1 MAKVRFAQSGV
12 PTELP
17 PVGFTWMFVDTTDN
31 HLKTID
37 SDGLV
42 IDLTLVNNP
51 DNSDAIL
58 FAPQSPAPAYEE
70 GLFFYDDDEHTHA
83 SYTDIDGYILHNG
96 IDNIIRVIN
105 KTGVPIAKGKAI
117 RNGGIDVTSGRIK
130 AVMAK
135 ADALATAFVIGLTV
149 EEIPVDGESIV
160 VSGGHVPNIDTSLL
174 SLATIFL
181 SDTAAGEVVH
191 TPPDIASALGTV
203 QEVGASGAFFVKIDN
218 LITYPPSHG
227 YMRGQNTPLY
237 TLLTGVKQDVADFI
251 EIETIILTGNKLTG
265 ELTGSLGG
273 SYTIDF
279 TAVAT
284 FPSLTST
291 RTIFFEVY
299 NVTQDVIEG
308 AFPKNIPRDA
318 TTDGV
323 SFTAP
328 VQLLAADTYK
338 IRVYADVDINLTLTN
353 CAFMLT
359 SRHLG

>member
-1 MAKVRFAQSGV
+1 MATRAFQGYASSGELLELYIGGISANHKV
-12 PTELP
+12 PT
-17 PVGFTWMFVDTTDN
+17 
-31 HLKTID
+31 
-37 SDGLV
+37 
-42 IDLTLVNNP
+42 TLEVNT
-51 DNSDAIL
+51 AIL
-58 FAPQSPAPAYEE
+58 APKESVLYTPQATPPSAVE
-70 GLFFYDDDEHTHA
+70 GLRFHDNVHHVHA
-83 SYTDIDGYILHNG
+83 SYTDIAGYILHDG

-105 KTGVPIAKGKAI
+105 KTGIAIAKGKAI
-117 RNGGIDVTSGRIK
+117 RNGGIDVTSGEIK

-135 ADALATAFVIGLTV
+135 ADSLATAFVIGFTV
-149 EEIPVDGESIV
+149 EEIPIDGESFV

-174 SLATIFL
+174 SLSTIFL

-203 QEVGASGAFFVKIDN
+203 QVVGANGSFFVKIDN
-218 LITYPPSHG
+218 LITYPASHG
-227 YMRGQNTPLY
+227 YLRGQNTPLY
-237 TLLTGVKQDVADFI
+237 ELLTGVKQDVADFT
-251 EIETIILTGNKLTG
+251 EIETIILTGNALTG

-273 SYTIDF
+273 SYVIDF
-279 TAVAT
+279 TAIAT
-284 FPSLTST
+284 FTSLIST

-299 NVTQDVIEG
+299 NVTQDRIEG
-308 AFPKNIPRDA
+308 AYPKNIPRDA

-338 IRVYADVDINLTLTN
+338 IRVYADVDIDLTLTN

>member
-1 MAKVRFAQSGV
+1 MARAFQDYASSGELLELYIGGIQPAHKILTSLGV
-12 PTELP
+12 TNAISEPKDEVLFTPKLSAPTA
-17 PVGFTWMFVDTTDN
+17 V
-31 HLKTID
+31 
-37 SDGLV
+37 
-42 IDLTLVNNP
+42 
-51 DNSDAIL
+51 
-58 FAPQSPAPAYEE
+58 E
-70 GLFFYDDDEHTHA
+70 GLMFYDDEHHTHA
-83 SYTDIDGYILHNG
+83 SYTDINGYILHHG

-105 KTGVPIAKGKAI
+105 KTGIAIAKGKAI
-117 RNGGIDVTSGRIK
+117 RNGGIDVTSGQIK

-135 ADALATAFVIGLTV
+135 ADSLATAFVIGFTV
-149 EEIPVDGESIV
+149 EEIPIDGESIV

-218 LITYPPSHG
+218 LITYPASHG
-227 YMRGQNTPLY
+227 YLRGQNTPLY
-237 TLLTGVKQDVADFI
+237 QLLTGVKQDIANFI
-251 EIETIILTGNKLTG
+251 DIETIILTGNKLTG

-273 SYTIDF
+273 SYVIDF
-279 TAVAT
+279 TAIAT

-291 RTIFFEVY
+291 RTLFFEVY
-299 NVTQDVIEG
+299 NVTQDIIEG

-338 IRVYADVDINLTLTN
+338 IRVYADVDIDISLTN